1 MGQALTRSPWGTL
14 DQGGNVVEI
23 TDTIAPPPA
32 AGNDKIVWRRWH
44 GGVVTATAY
53 QMWISAVGVTPQ
65 TIPGY
70 GINPFR
76 GFRVGV
82 LGR

>member
-1 MGQALTRSPWGTL
+1 MA
-14 DQGGNVVEI
+14 
-23 TDTIAPPPA
+23 
-32 AGNDKIVWRRWH
+32 WRRWH

-82 LGR
+82 LER

>member
-1 MGQALTRSPWGTL
+1 
-14 DQGGNVVEI
+14 
-23 TDTIAPPPA
+23 
-32 AGNDKIVWRRWH
+32 
-44 GGVVTATAY
+44 
-53 QMWISAVGVTPQ
+53 VTPQ